1 MGQDTQFVRVKNI
14 HNQTYFLTTSPQD
27 PAIYMK
33 TCVAQITKKPIEEM
47 RLQLGNR
54 QLDDE
59 CSLYDQQVVNDSIV
73 TVLFKNP
80 KGEWEEIAQDEDPT
94 VQI

>member
-33 TCVAQITKKPIEEM
+33 VCIAQITSKPIEEM
-47 RLQLGNR
+47 KLQLGNR

-59 CSLYDQQVVNDSIV
+59 CTLYDQQVVNDSVV
-73 TVLFKNP
+73 TVLFKNT
-80 KGEWEEIAQDEDPT
+80 KGEWEELAMEDDPIN
-94 VQI
+94 QI